1 MEVKI
6 VLSYERE
13 RKAKAVA
20 EAISSDN
27 TNVSSDLT
35 VKTFRRKT
43 RVILL
48 IRCEKNVED
57 LIATID
63 ALLMSIQITERFFN
77 QDNKLII

>member
-1 MEVKI
+1 LEVKI